1 MPISCCLCTTVLPTA
16 RASARGASYFGTVKR
31 CLEDRTGGCPA
42 KMRRALFPEMT
53 APSAPVSSPTAI
65 AAFLRGVAP
74 RARLLATVQAGAS
87 KPAEQAL
94 AVVAQVFATE
104 AGQWPIAQWP
114 QQYWRLLLATPHL
127 RQPDPSEPG
136 VPLPGIARLPPTQR
150 AAFLLQLVA
159 ELDDST
165 AATALGTS
173 VRTYQDA
180 IRDGLPRD
188 VLGQPDIDVWRA
200 WRSAVQRELAT
211 AEPAPLA
218 AGTRSEPGSMPADST
233 RADRKRANEKSP
245 NTNPA
250 KRSLAHEDYPEAGS
264 HRHVRWL
271 WLGVV
276 ICVLAFATTF
286 FLHPAGRA
294 VIERWTATIQVEALP
309 AADAP
314 RARFDAG
321 DAALHPDHALLAAPE
336 EAAHASQLAM
346 LSWLAVNSED
356 PRAADAMQ
364 LPVVLAPVPR
374 AAMDPAHETAR
385 LAARQHQWDALP
397 ARARGLRRGQWQAWR
412 ALTAPERIQLR
423 TLAQRWRALGPQQ
436 QQLLRERFMAQ
447 PSDARNGWWLGPA
460 LGRDWPRIHAL
471 FALVDAAERDALLQ
485 LLRHTETEGWDV
497 LARLAQITPPE
508 ARAQLRSELLAQ
520 APSHRG
526 AWLRAQLAR

>member
-1 MPISCCLCTTVLPTA
+1 
-16 RASARGASYFGTVKR
+16 
-31 CLEDRTGGCPA
+31 
-42 KMRRALFPEMT
+42 MT
-53 APSAPVSSPTAI
+53 APSAPVSSPPAI
-65 AAFLRGVAP
+65 AAFVRGVGQ

-94 AVVAQVFATE
+94 AAVARVFATE

-127 RQPDPSEPG
+127 RHPGPSEPG
-136 VPLPGIARLPPTQR
+136 VPLPGIARLPPVQR

-159 ELDDST
+159 ELDDAT

-173 VRTYQDA
+173 VGTYQDA

-188 VLGQPDIDVWRA
+188 ALGQPDLDVWRA
-200 WRSAVQRELAT
+200 WRSAVQRAFAT
-211 AEPAPLA
+211 AEPAPATLV
-218 AGTRSEPGSMPADST
+218 AGARTEPVARPADST
-233 RADRKRANEKSP
+233 
-245 NTNPA
+245 PA
-250 KRSLAHEDYPEAGS
+250 KNRPAKMTLADDANPEAGP
-264 HRHVRWL
+264 HRHVHWL

-294 VIERWTATIQVEALP
+294 VIERWTATIQVEPLP

-314 RARFDAG
+314 KARFDAG
-321 DAALHPDHALLAAPE
+321 DAALYPDHALLAAPE
-336 EAAHASQLAM
+336 EAAHASQLAL

-356 PRAADAMQ
+356 PRAADVVR
-364 LPVVLAPVPR
+364 LPVILAPVVR
-374 AAMDPAHETAR
+374 AGMDPAREAAG
-385 LAARQHQWDALP
+385 LAARQRQWDALP
-397 ARARGLRRGQWQAWR
+397 ARVRGLRRGQWQAWR
-412 ALTAPERIQLR
+412 ALTALERIQLR
-423 TLAQRWRALGPQQ
+423 RLEQRWRALDPQEQ
-436 QQLLRERFMAQ
+436 QILRERFLAQ

-485 LLRHTETEGWDV
+485 LLRQTDTEGWDV

-508 ARAQLRSELLAQ
+508 ARAQLRTELLAQ
-520 APSHRG
+520 APSQRG